1 VIPDL
6 SDNEKMARVGR
17 LSTLYKARRKA
28 AQELRN
34 LLIPMLNNIEGEHS
48 WNGDVSGI
56 VSLVKTIQHLSD
68 SINEQ

>member
-48 WNGDVSGI
+48 GNWDVSGI
-56 VSLVKTIQHLSD
+56 VELVKTIQHLSD

>member
-1 VIPDL
+1 MIPDL